1 MNMITIASRNVYMGN
16 PQLGLEILDR
26 VETDIKT
33 YQIPIR
39 CHYIL
44 NNRSAIKI
52 LMGDYS
58 TQVQQD
64 LETAFYASGS
74 LFEKAII
81 LCNLMIYFLHNGNI
95 CQAEK
100 IFNDVNAMKLSQYD
114 NVDLT
119 FILLKN
125 ALYFY
130 EMTNDFE
137 NTALA
142 SNRLISFALS
152 EKCPEEIKFH
162 ALSLFPEKYPEYQG
176 KATSYLA
183 AFRFQAEFI
192 GYWQCE
198 VCYDGEG
205 NNRLKDLM
213 EFRGKSHF

>member
-1 MNMITIASRNVYMGN
+1 MGN
-16 PQLGLEILDR
+16 LHLGLEILDK
-26 VETDIKT
+26 VEADIKT

-52 LMGDYS
+52 LMDKCS

-74 LFEKAII
+74 PFEKTII
-81 LCNLMIYFLHNGNI
+81 LCNLMIYFFRTGDL

-100 IFNDVNAMKLSQYD
+100 TFNTIKTMELSQYD

-125 ALYFY
+125 TLYYY
-130 EMTNDFE
+130 EMISDFKSA
-137 NTALA
+137 ALA
-142 SNRLISFALS
+142 SDRLISFALS
-152 EKCPEEIKFH
+152 EKCPEDIKFH
-162 ALSLFPEKYPEYQG
+162 ALSMFPEKYPEYQG

-198 VCYDGEG
+198 VCYDAEG
-205 NNRLKDLM
+205 KNHLKELM
-213 EFRGKSHF
+213 EFRGKEHF